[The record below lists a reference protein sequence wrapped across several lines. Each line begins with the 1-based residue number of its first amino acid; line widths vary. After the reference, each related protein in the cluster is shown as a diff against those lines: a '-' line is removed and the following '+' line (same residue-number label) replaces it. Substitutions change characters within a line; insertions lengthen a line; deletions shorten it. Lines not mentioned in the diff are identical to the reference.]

1 VSTAW
6 GSRWG
11 QSRRNRLAYLTM
23 LRRSGAYNLRATAVR
38 AVAVATVGTAALHSR
53 SWPLAL
59 ALCLPAAACVLL
71 QLIQSHHER
80 TESLPRLWP
89 ATVLY
94 AEMSR
99 KNGRHTIAVE
109 TYMEIV
115 GGLLLVVVAAWVVPD
130 LPPLLRLVLLAAAVG
145 HFACTACTIFT
156 DHAWFNPDE
165 RGRPAWHEVL
175 RWVSGPLTAALVSI
189 PALPARW
196 PAEIWPAVVIV
207 CLAPLLVSFRVRDA
221 DLTLAHVAPLVQEEA
236 HAGRELVISE
246 THGALSTHLRLLE
259 QEAHDVRA
267 SAPTLYE
274 LAVSANARLRETMT
288 LARMGEA
295 SSTTPASLAAPV
307 LTLARAVGA
316 EVSVDIDAEH
326 LAPDDRDLARIIL
339 SDLVGNAV
347 NAGAGAI
354 SVHLTQRPELLVIE
368 VGDDAPPMPVGVWKS
383 PGTSSARLES
393 RLTGLQGSLTCQ
405 EEPGTKT
412 VRAQWVPQGT
422 PAERGRDD
430 DHDDHDDALER
441 PGPAG

>member
-1 VSTAW
+1 VSAAW

-23 LRRSGAYNLRATAVR
+23 LRRSSAYNLRSTALR
-38 AVAVATVGTAALHSR
+38 TVAVSAVGTAALHSEG
-53 SWPLAL
+53 WALAL
-59 ALCLPAAACVLL
+59 ALCLPAAACVAL
-71 QLIQSHHER
+71 QLLQSHHER

-130 LPPLLRLVLLAAAVG
+130 LPPLLRLVLLVAAVG
-145 HFACTACTIFT
+145 HFVCTACAIFT

-165 RGRPAWHEVL
+165 RGRPVWHEVL
-175 RWVSGPLTAALVSI
+175 RWVSGPLTAGFVGVL
-189 PALPARW
+189 ALPARW
-196 PAEIWPAVVIV
+196 PADIWPAVVIV
-207 CLAPLLVSFRVRDA
+207 CLAPVLVSFRVRDA
-221 DLTLAHVAPLVQEEA
+221 DLTLAHLAPLVQEES

-259 QEAHDVRA
+259 QEARAVRA
-267 SAPTLYE
+267 TAPTLYE
-274 LAVSANARLRETMT
+274 LAVSANARLRETMA

-326 LAPDDRDLARIIL
+326 LGPDDRDLARIVL

-354 SVHLTQRPELLVIE
+354 RVHLAQQPELLVIE
-368 VGDDAPPMPVGVWKS
+368 VEDDAPPMPVGVWKS
-383 PGTSSARLES
+383 PGTSSARLEI
-393 RLTGLQGSLTCQ
+393 RLSGLQGSLTCREQ
-405 EEPGTKT
+405 AGTKR

-422 PAERGRDD
+422 PAERGQGD
-430 DHDDHDDALER
+430 DHDDTVER